1 MSFNFERR
9 HIGPSDKDISAMLNV
24 FQCRTLEE
32 FTQKALP
39 ESILAKSKF
48 EDYKPLT
55 ESAFLKKAQEIGDK
69 NKVLNTYIGQGYY
82 NTNTPTVIL
91 RNIFES
97 PAWYTS
103 YTPYQAEIS
112 QGRLEA
118 LLNFQTMVSDL
129 TGMEIA
135 NASLLD
141 EGTAAAE
148 AINLARNVSKKKNA
162 NTIICD
168 ENLFTQ
174 TLTVIKTRAKAVD
187 LDVVI
192 KDLNTWEPDT
202 ENDFCVITQYPNA
215 LGQILDPTSLVEKA
229 HKAGLIAICS
239 TDLLAL
245 TQIKPPGEMDFDIVV
260 GSAQR
265 FGVPMGFGGPHAAFF
280 ATRGDYKRSMPGR
293 IIGVSKDRLGH
304 TAFRMTLQTREQHI
318 RRDKATSNIC
328 TAQALLATM
337 SSMYAVYHG
346 PKGLK
351 LISDQILKYTENLKK
366 EITSLGYRCLNDLSF
381 DTLSFTD
388 GPLNTDEVVAKF
400 LAAGIN
406 IGRWKQGWQFSVDET
421 WTDQMYVAFIKILKG
436 EIKFLKEVPTDTVA
450 NFTIAE
456 AHTRLQSKNLLRT
469 SRYLEHETFNSHHS
483 ETEMLRYIYKLQ
495 NKDLSLTHSMI
506 PLGSCT
512 MKLNATS
519 EMIPVSD
526 FRWSN
531 LHPFIPAD
539 QHEGYSEMISLFE
552 KRLND
557 ITGFSAISFQPNAGS
572 QGEYTGLLV
581 IKQYFESIGQS
592 HRNICLI
599 PSSAHG
605 TNPASAVMAN
615 FKVVVVKCDENGNV
629 DLKDLQEKC
638 LLHKDNLAALM
649 ITYPSTH
656 GVFESEIKNVCS
668 MIHESGGQV
677 YMDGANLNA
686 LVGLVKPA
694 ELGADVMHMNLHKTF
709 CIPHGGGGPGVGPIG
724 VAKHLVPFLPSHDV
738 KKEANTDDKAVGAV
752 SSAPWGSASIL
763 PISWAYIEMM
773 GTEGLKRATQVALL
787 NANYIAERLKPY
799 YKIVYTG
806 ANGFVAH
813 ECIIDVMPF
822 KSTAHVTVDDFA
834 KRLMDYGF
842 HSPTM
847 SWPVAGT
854 LMIEPTESE
863 SKAELDKFCDS
874 MISIYNEVKKIESG
888 EYDRDNNPM
897 TQAPHTMGEI
907 GSDEWNHPYS
917 RRVAAFPLETGPTL
931 KATHKFWPAVARI
944 DNALGD
950 RNVVC
955 TCPPLEDYQ

>member
-1 MSFNFERR
+1 MSFSFEQR
-9 HIGPSDKDISAMLNV
+9 HIGPSNKDTLTMLNLLK
-24 FQCRTLEE
+24 CKTLDD
-32 FTQKALP
+32 FTDKVIP
-39 ESILAKSKF
+39 ESILAKTPFRNYEALS
-48 EDYKPLT
+48 E
-55 ESAFLKKAQEIGDK
+55 AQFLKLADTLGDK
-69 NKVLNTYIGQGYY
+69 NKVMESYIGQGYY

-118 LLNFQTMVSDL
+118 LLNFQTMVTDL
-129 TGMEIA
+129 TAMEIA

-148 AINLARNVSKKKNA
+148 AVGLALAVTKKKKA
-162 NTIICD
+162 NKVICD
-168 ENLFTQ
+168 ENLFKQ
-174 TLTVIKTRAKAVD
+174 TLDVIQTRADAVN
-187 LDVVI
+187 LVVEV
-192 KDLNTWEPDT
+192 KDLSKWSSQGED
-202 ENDFCVITQYPNA
+202 ELCVILQYPNA
-215 LGQILDPTSLVEKA
+215 LGQIEDPTNIVEQA
-229 HKAGLIAICS
+229 HKNGLIAICC

-245 TQIKPPGEMDFDIVV
+245 TQIKPPGEMGFDIVV

-280 ATRGDYKRSMPGR
+280 ATRDEFKRSMPGR

-304 TAFRMTLQTREQHI
+304 TAFRMSLQTREQHI

-337 SSMYAVYHG
+337 ASMYSVYHG
-346 PKGLK
+346 PTGLK
-351 LISDQILKYTENLKK
+351 AISDQILKYTENLKQK
-366 EITSLGYRCLNDLSF
+366 ISALGYRCLCETSF

-388 GPLNTDEVVAKF
+388 GPLSSDEVVTKF
-400 LAAGIN
+400 LKAGIN
-406 IGRWKQGWQFSVDET
+406 IGRWKQGWQFSVDES
-421 WTDQMYVAFIKILKG
+421 WTDETYF
-436 EIKFLKEVPTDTVA
+436 KFLEALTGKETKDA
-450 NFTIAE
+450 IAQ
-456 AHTRLQSKNLLRT
+456 LSFKNSKLVRT
-469 SRYLEHETFNSHHS
+469 SPYLQHEIFNKNHS

-495 NKDLSLTHSMI
+495 NKDISLTHSMI

-519 EMIPVSD
+519 EMIPVSN

-531 LHPFIPAD
+531 FHPFIPKD
-539 QHEGYSEMISLFE
+539 QHHGYTEMISSLE
-552 KRLND
+552 ERLKD

-572 QGEYTGLLV
+572 QGEYAGLLV
-581 IKQYFESIGQS
+581 IKKYFESKNET
-592 HRNICLI
+592 HRNVCLI

-615 FKVVVVKCDENGNV
+615 FKVVVVKCDDTGNV
-629 DLKDLQEKC
+629 DLSDLQEKC

-656 GVFESEIKNVCS
+656 GVFESEIKNICS

-677 YMDGANLNA
+677 YLDGANLNA

-694 ELGADVMHMNLHKTF
+694 ELGADVAHMNLHKTF

-724 VAKHLVPFLPSHDV
+724 VAEHLVPYLPSHVV
-738 KKEANTDDKAVGAV
+738 KNEANPNALAIGAV

-773 GTEGLKRATQVALL
+773 GSEGLKKATQMAIL
-787 NANYIAERLKPY
+787 NANYIAERLRPY
-799 YKIVYTG
+799 YKILYTG
-806 ANGFVAH
+806 KNNFVAH
-813 ECIIDVMPF
+813 ECIIDVRPF
-822 KSTAHVTVDDFA
+822 KTTANVTVDDFA

-842 HSPTM
+842 HAPTM

-863 SKAELDKFCDS
+863 SKAELDRFCEA
-874 MISIYNEVKKIESG
+874 MISIYNEIKKIESG
-888 EYDRDNNPM
+888 EFSKDDNPM
-897 TQAPHTMGEI
+897 NQAPHTMGEI
-907 GSDEWNHPYS
+907 ASDHWAHPYS
-917 RRVAAFPLETGPTL
+917 RKVAAFPFETSADIKPTN
-931 KATHKFWPAVARI
+931 KFWPSVARI

-950 RNVVC
+950 RNLVC
-955 TCPPLEDYQ
+955 SCPPLEDYE

>member
-1 MSFNFERR
+1 MSFSFEER
-9 HIGPSDKDISAMLNV
+9 HIGPSAEDTQQMLST
-24 FQCRTLEE
+24 FKCKSLDE
-32 FTQKALP
+32 FTQRVIP

-48 EDYKPLT
+48 EDFKPLT
-55 ESAFLKKAQEIGDK
+55 EAGFLSKANELGDK
-69 NKVLNTYIGQGYY
+69 NKNLKSYIGQGYY
-82 NTNTPTVIL
+82 NTHTPTVIL

-118 LLNFQTMVSDL
+118 LLNFQTMVTDL
-129 TGMEIA
+129 TGMQMA

-148 AINLARNVSKKKNA
+148 GVSLALAVTKKKGA
-162 NTIICD
+162 TQIVCD
-168 ENLFTQ
+168 ENLFKQ
-174 TLTVIKTRAKAVD
+174 TLDVVKTRAAAIGLEV
-187 LDVVI
+187 LV
-192 KDLNTWEPDT
+192 KDLTKWQPKGDSEL
-202 ENDFCVITQYPNA
+202 CVITQYPNA
-215 LGQILDPTSLVEKA
+215 LGQIVDPTNLVSQAQA
-229 HKAGLIAICS
+229 HGLITICC

-245 TQIKPPGEMDFDIVV
+245 TQIKAPGEMGFDIVV

-280 ATRGDYKRSMPGR
+280 ATRDEYKRSMPGR

-304 TAFRMTLQTREQHI
+304 TAFRMSLQTREQHI

-328 TAQALLATM
+328 TAQALLAIM
-337 SSMYAVYHG
+337 ASMYAVYHG

-351 LISDQILKYTENLKK
+351 SISNRILTYTENLKH
-366 EITSLGYRCLNDLSF
+366 EISALGYRCLSPVSF

-388 GPLNTDEVVAKF
+388 GPMTTDDVVKRF
-400 LAAGIN
+400 LDAGIN
-406 IGRWKQGWQFSVDET
+406 IGRWTQGWQFSVDES
-421 WTDQMYVAFIKILKG
+421 WTDQTYLGFLKILKG
-436 EIKFLKEVPTDTVA
+436 EIKNLQEVPKHELASLKPADFKAKDMARTTPY
-450 NFTIAE
+450 
-456 AHTRLQSKNLLRT
+456 LQ
-469 SRYLEHETFNSHHS
+469 HEIFNRNHS

-495 NKDLSLTHSMI
+495 NKDISLTHSMI

-531 LHPFIPAD
+531 FHPFIPAD
-539 QHEGYSEMISLFE
+539 QHLGYTEMIDTLE
-552 KRLND
+552 DRLKD

-572 QGEYTGLLV
+572 QGEYAGLLV
-581 IKQYFESIGQS
+581 IKKYFETTGQS

-615 FKVVVVKCDENGNV
+615 FKVVVVKCDDIGNI
-629 DLKDLQEKC
+629 DLQDLQEKC

-656 GVFESEIKNVCS
+656 GVFESEVKNICS

-677 YMDGANLNA
+677 YLDGANLNA

-694 ELGADVMHMNLHKTF
+694 ELGADVAHMNLHKTF

-724 VAKHLVPFLPSHDV
+724 VAEHLVPFLPSHV
-738 KKEANTDDKAVGAV
+738 LKKEANPDAKAMGAV

-773 GTEGLKRATQVALL
+773 GSEGLRRATQMAIL

-799 YKIVYTG
+799 YKILYTG
-806 ANGFVAH
+806 KNGHVAH
-813 ECIIDVMPF
+813 ECIIDVRPF
-822 KSTAHVTVDDFA
+822 KTTAQVTVDDFA

-842 HSPTM
+842 HAPTM

-863 SKAELDKFCDS
+863 SKAELDRFCDS
-874 MISIYNEVKKIESG
+874 MISIYNEIKKIESG
-888 EYDRDNNPM
+888 EFNMDDNPM
-897 TQAPHTMGEI
+897 NQAPHTMGEI
-907 GSDEWNHPYS
+907 SSDEWNHTYS
-917 RRVAAFPLETGPTL
+917 RRTAAFPMEKNTVVKPTN
-931 KATHKFWPAVARI
+931 KFWPSVARI

-950 RNVVC
+950 RTLVC
-955 TCPPLEDYQ
+955 SCPPLSDYE